1 MCQFKKTKR
10 FKERKPG
17 PGEVVYRVKVRTGNV
32 NNAGT
37 DDSVYLTINGKR
49 GDLTRKRLFNK
60 YESIK
65 TDDGY
70 KFRFQRNST
79 NVFKLIGIDV
89 GQLTHI
95 VIEVSKNSTNQPF
108 KSSNSIKFS
117 YLTNSTMDKK

>member
-1 MCQFKKTKR
+1 M
-10 FKERKPG
+10 
-17 PGEVVYRVKVRTGNV
+17 

-37 DDSVYLTINGKR
+37 DASVFLTINGKR
-49 GDLTRKRLFNK
+49 GDLARKRLFNK

-95 VIEVSKNSTNQPF
+95 VIEVS
-108 KSSNSIKFS
+108 
-117 YLTNSTMDKK
+117 

>member
-1 MCQFKKTKR
+1 MKFKKTKR

-17 PGEVVYRVKVRTGNV
+17 PGEVVYRVKVRTGNL

-37 DDSVYLTINGKR
+37 DASVYLTINGKR
-49 GDLTRKRLFNK
+49 GDLPRKRLFNK

-95 VIEVSKNSTNQPF
+95 VIEVSKKLDSTTTS
-108 KSSNSIKFS
+108 KSQLIKFS
-117 YLTNSTMDKK
+117 YSSSTMDKK